1 MDSKKRR
8 TRRPAPPPPEPEIDL
23 RGVLPF
29 DLDPV
34 NSLAEA
40 HFMCNFFE
48 GISLVVSLDTTT
60 LVITIHS
67 VQKGERDSKPRT
79 RTCPG

>member
-1 MDSKKRR
+1 MNSKKRR
-8 TRRPAPPPPEPEIDL
+8 TRRPAPPPTEPELDL
-23 RGVLPF
+23 RGELPF

-48 GISLVVSLDTTT
+48 GIGLVVSLDTTT
-60 LVITIHS
+60 LVITIHA
-67 VQKGERDSKPRT
+67 VQNSKPRT